1 MHITIAIDAFKG
13 SLTSPE
19 AGTAAAEGI
28 RRVYPDAKIT
38 VKPIADGGE
47 GTVEALTAGL
57 GGTLRRI
64 TVTGPLGEPVTAAY
78 GIVDL
83 EKTWGTEETAEEAA
97 GKTEEKTAAGQDKL
111 AVLEMAQAAGLTL
124 VPEKKRNPL
133 NTTTYGVGELIRDA
147 IAQGCR
153 RFLVGIGGSATN
165 DGGIGMLQALGYDLL
180 NQAGQPAAFG
190 AKGLSEL
197 AAVGTAHVIPE
208 LKECTFRIACDV
220 TNPLCGSQGCSA
232 VFAPQKGADAQMA
245 ADMDRWM
252 EHYAKLMESF
262 LRSNG
267 LARADGVLSRCP
279 GAGAAGGLGFAFLA
293 FTNASLESGIQIVLE
308 ESGLEQAVR
317 QSDIVI
323 TGEGR
328 LDAQTA
334 MGKAPAGV
342 AALAKKYGKP
352 VIGFAGCV
360 AEDAGACHQAGIDA
374 CFPILRQ
381 TVSEA
386 DAMNPERAKVNLAN
400 TAEQVFRLIR
410 TWNEHKMDL

>member
-165 DGGIGMLQALGYDLL
+165 DGG
-180 NQAGQPAAFG
+180 
-190 AKGLSEL
+190 
-197 AAVGTAHVIPE
+197 
-208 LKECTFRIACDV
+208 IACDV